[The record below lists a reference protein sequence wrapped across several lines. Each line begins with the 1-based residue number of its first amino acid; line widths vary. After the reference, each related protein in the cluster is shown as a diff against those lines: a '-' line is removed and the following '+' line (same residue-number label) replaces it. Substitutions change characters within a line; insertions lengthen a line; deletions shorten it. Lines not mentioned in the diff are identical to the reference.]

1 MHAAVVSDTDAC
13 VLAVAAGRRRGG
25 GATELKVVPDI
36 RVGFVDNKMFLIDK
50 IPEVVGDVGGGVR
63 YVTDSFGDGG
73 GGESYTAGVEAFPA
87 ENVLTGC
94 EVDQLWRSLCVHEE
108 GKEWREKRGQ
118 RERRKKGRREWREK
132 RGERES
138 RKKGRE
144 GRPNRRY
151 CRLQRLVSDR
161 LTYHRFVSVADKQKC
176 GLNPLTLSA
185 VADVT
190 LGIVEDD
197 PFPSAQSCGKMVG
210 IWSTQMNGAAVCEGG
225 GDGG

>member
-1 MHAAVVSDTDAC
+1 MHAAVVSDADAC
-13 VLAVAAGRRRGG
+13 VLAVAARRRRGG
-25 GATELKVVPDI
+25 GATELKVIPDI
-36 RVGFVDNKMFLIDK
+36 RVSFVDNKMFLIDK
-50 IPEVVGDVGGGVR
+50 TPEVVGDVGGGVR

-108 GKEWREKRGQ
+108 GKEWREKRGE
-118 RERRKKGRREWREK
+118 RERRKKGR
-132 RGERES
+132 
-138 RKKGRE
+138 E
-144 GRPNRRY
+144 GRQNRRNG
-151 CRLQRLVSDR
+151 RLQWLVSDR

-190 LGIVEDD
+190 LSIVEDD
-197 PFPSAQSCGKMVG
+197 PFPSAQGCGKMVG